1 MGCPTYAQPK
11 SLNLCFYFRPFLAVP
26 ATSTAQFNLDSAG
39 GSFRPAAAGS
49 VPATTRPVSL
59 FAAEKLGDELM
70 AQHRYQAALA
80 IYSRVATPTAM
91 LWARMGVAYQMLLG
105 FDSAVHCY
113 KEALRLDPNNARI
126 LNDAATALDQVGEHA
141 QAEQLYR
148 RALRSAPGS
157 AIYLKNL
164 GTNLLAQDQFED
176 GSEAYRQAL
185 ALDPHIFDDH
195 DNPAMMLTTEQN
207 AEVNYARARGCA
219 LAGMNDCALSYL
231 RKAMQES
238 STIDKRLADDGDF
251 AALRDNPDLQQLL
264 AEQR

>member
-1 MGCPTYAQPK
+1 MRNPICPLFVSIFA
-11 SLNLCFYFRPFLAVP
+11 LCLAIP
-26 ATSTAQFNLDSAG
+26 AASTAQLNTNSAG
-39 GSFRPAAAGS
+39 ESFRPAVAGS
-49 VPATTRPVSL
+49 ISATTRPVSL
-59 FAAEKLGDELM
+59 FAAEKIGDELM
-70 AQHRYQAALA
+70 AQHRYQAALE

-105 FDSAVHCY
+105 FDSAIRCY

-126 LNDAATALDQVGEHA
+126 LNDAATALDQVGEHT

-157 AIYLKNL
+157 AVYLKNL
-164 GTNLLAQDQFED
+164 GTNLLAQHQFED

-195 DNPAMMLTTEQN
+195 DNPAMMLTTQQN
-207 AEVNYARARGCA
+207 AEVNYARARSCA
-219 LAGMNDCALSYL
+219 VAGMEDCALSYL
-231 RKAMQES
+231 RKAMQENS
-238 STIDKRLADDGDF
+238 AIDKRLADDDDF
-251 AALRDNPDLQQLL
+251 AALRDSPGLQQLL